1 MISHLLTIAV
11 HMLQSLKGKSN
22 EEEMERQWNEFV
34 IVLGLDEIAQE
45 ASEQPA
51 IMSPPYSAEFMEF
64 CKVCLPRLLDYL
76 YDTLFS
82 IGTLRQIALAEKAER
97 VPILAEN
104 MPQVRSIKNKKSWR
118 SLLAFPAC
126 LEMDNVDMDLY
137 RYQFRNGLQMLFHR
151 RLRKPPEQVS
161 Q

>member
-1 MISHLLTIAV
+1 MISHLLIIAV
-11 HMLQSLKGKSN
+11 HMLKSLKGKSN
-22 EEEMERQWNEFV
+22 EEEMERQRNELV

-45 ASEQPA
+45 ALEEPA

-64 CKVCLPRLLDYL
+64 CEVRLPGLLDCL

-104 MPQVRSIKNKKSWR
+104 MPQVRSTKK
-118 SLLAFPAC
+118 
-126 LEMDNVDMDLY
+126 
-137 RYQFRNGLQMLFHR
+137 
-151 RLRKPPEQVS
+151 
-161 Q
+161 